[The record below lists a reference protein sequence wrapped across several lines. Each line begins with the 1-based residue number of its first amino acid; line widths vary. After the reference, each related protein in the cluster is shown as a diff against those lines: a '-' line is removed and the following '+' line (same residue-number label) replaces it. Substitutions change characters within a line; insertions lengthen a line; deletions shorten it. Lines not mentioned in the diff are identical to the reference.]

1 MPIHPAVRRTA
12 SALTSRDFR
21 VLWAGACTSSIGTWM
36 QKVAQ
41 SWLVLTLTGSP
52 FYLGLDAFLGE
63 MPILLL
69 VLVGGVVADRRDRR
83 KILLVSQYVQM
94 STAFALAVL
103 VYFDVV
109 RIWEILALSC
119 ITGTAQ
125 AFGSPAYQS
134 LLPMLVRRDE
144 MPNAIALNSIQ
155 FNLARIIGPLLAGVA
170 LASLGSAACFALNGL
185 SFLVVIASL
194 MSLHVVSTPAAITRS
209 VRDELRGGLAFVRRH
224 DAIRSFMFLA
234 FCTAL
239 LGSPVLTLLP
249 VMVQKVFHQ
258 GAGGFAWM
266 MAFSGAGSV
275 LGALIVAW
283 LGRSSRMART
293 ALTLQGLLGLL
304 LVAFAASRVLPLS
317 YALLFLGSIAMMMV
331 FSLLTSLVQLEAPDE
346 MRGRVMSIYTM
357 AFRGGMPLGSIAAG
371 SLAARTS
378 APAALMTTGVLLTII
393 VGVFAWRSSEAWEP
407 GSGGRNDERHSGGS
421 QTQ

>member
-1 MPIHPAVRRTA
+1 MA
-12 SALTSRDFR
+12 SALTYRDFR

-41 SWLVLTLTGSP
+41 SWLVLTLTNSP

-69 VLVGGVVADRRDRR
+69 VLVGGVVADRHDRR
-83 KILLVSQYVQM
+83 RILLVSQYVQM
-94 STAFALAVL
+94 STAFALALL
-103 VYFDVV
+103 VFFDVV
-109 RIWEILALSC
+109 RIWHILALST

-134 LLPMLVRRDE
+134 LLPSLVRRDE
-144 MPNAIALNSIQ
+144 VPNAIALNSIQ
-155 FNLARIIGPLLAGVA
+155 FNLARIIGPLAAGVA
-170 LASLGSAACFALNGL
+170 LAALGSAACFAVNGL

-194 MSLHVVSTPAAITRS
+194 LSLRGVSSPPVTARS
-209 VRDELRGGLAFVRRH
+209 VRDELLGGLRFVRGH
-224 DAIRSFMFLA
+224 GPIRAFMFLA

-258 GAGGFAWM
+258 GPAGFSWM

-275 LGALIVAW
+275 LGALTVAW
-283 LGRSSRMART
+283 LGRFSRMART
-293 ALTLQGLLGLL
+293 ALTLQGLLGLV
-304 LVAFAASRVLPLS
+304 LVAFAASRLLPLS
-317 YALLFLGSIAMMMV
+317 YALLFCGSLAMMMV
-331 FSLLTSLVQLEAPDE
+331 FSLLTSLVQLEAPDD

-357 AFRGGMPLGSIAAG
+357 AFRGGTPLGAIAAG
-371 SLAARTS
+371 ALAARTS
-378 APAALMTTGVLLTII
+378 APAALMATGALLT
-393 VGVFAWRSSEAWEP
+393 VVVAAFAWRASEAWEP
-407 GSGGRNDERHSGGS
+407 AGARPGR
-421 QTQ
+421 

>member
-1 MPIHPAVRRTA
+1 MSIHPAMRRMA
-12 SALTSRDFR
+12 SALAYRDFR
-21 VLWAGACTSSIGTWM
+21 VMWAGACTSSIGTWM

-69 VLVGGVVADRRDRR
+69 VLFGGVVADRHDRR

-109 RIWEILALSC
+109 RIWHILALSC

-170 LASLGSAACFALNGL
+170 LASLGSAGCFALNGL

-194 MSLHVVSTPAAITRS
+194 MSLHVVSTPVTITRS
-209 VRDELRGGLAFVRRH
+209 VRDELRGGLKFVRHH

-258 GAGGFAWM
+258 DAGGFARM
-266 MAFSGAGSV
+266 MAFSGTGSV
-275 LGALIVAW
+275 LGALAVAW
-283 LGRSSRMART
+283 LGRFGRMART
-293 ALTLQGLLGLL
+293 ALTLEGLLGLV

-317 YALLFLGSIAMMMV
+317 YALLLCGSFAMMMV

-357 AFRGGMPLGSIAAG
+357 AFRGGTPLGSIAAG
-371 SLAARTS
+371 TLASRTS

-393 VGVFAWRSSEAWEP
+393 VGAFAWRSSNSWEP
-407 GSGGRNDERHSGGS
+407 GSGRRDGGAHSGGS

>member
-1 MPIHPAVRRTA
+1 MSPHSAARRA
-12 SALTSRDFR
+12 AAALAYRDFR
-21 VLWAGACTSSIGTWM
+21 VLWTGACISSIGTWM

-83 KILLVSQYVQM
+83 RVLLVSQYVQM
-94 STAFALAVL
+94 STAFALAIL
-103 VYFDVV
+103 VHTDVV
-109 RIWEILALSC
+109 RIWHVLALSC

-134 LLPMLVRRDE
+134 LMPMLVRRHDV
-144 MPNAIALNSIQ
+144 PNAIALNSIQ
-155 FNLARIIGPLLAGVA
+155 FNLARIVGPLAAGVA
-170 LASLGSAACFALNGL
+170 LAAFGSAACFAINGL
-185 SFLVVIASL
+185 SFLVVVASL
-194 MSLHVVSTPAAITRS
+194 LMLRVRIAPAAAVRS
-209 VRDELRGGLAFVRRH
+209 VGEELRGGLAFVRRH
-224 DAIRSFMFLA
+224 AAIRAFMFLA

-249 VMVQKVFHQ
+249 VVVQRVFQ
-258 GAGGFAWM
+258 QDAAGFSRM

-275 LGALIVAW
+275 VGAIVVAW
-283 LGRSSRMART
+283 LGRFSAMART
-293 ALTLQGLLGLL
+293 AVRLQAFLGVL
-304 LVAFAASRVLPLS
+304 LVAFAASRVLALS
-317 YALLFLGSIAMMMV
+317 YGLLFLGSLAMMMV
-331 FSLLTSLVQLEAPDE
+331 FSLLTSLVQLEAPDQ

-357 AFRGGMPLGSIAAG
+357 AFRGGAPLGSIAAG
-371 SLAARTS
+371 ALAARTS
-378 APAALMTTGVLLTII
+378 APAALAATGALLTLI
-393 VGVFAWRSSEAWEP
+393 VGAFAWRSASHWEP
-407 GSGGRNDERHSGGS
+407 APPVPDGDGQSGGS

>member
-1 MPIHPAVRRTA
+1 MA
-12 SALTSRDFR
+12 SALTYRDFR

-41 SWLVLTLTGSP
+41 SWLVLTLTNSP

-69 VLVGGVVADRRDRR
+69 VLFGGVVADRRDRR
-83 KILLVSQYVQM
+83 KILLLSQYVQM
-94 STAFALAVL
+94 STAFALALL
-103 VYFDVV
+103 VYFDAV
-109 RIWEILALSC
+109 RIWHILALSC

-134 LLPMLVRRDE
+134 LLPMLVRKNE
-144 MPNAIALNSIQ
+144 LPNAIALNSIQ
-155 FNLARIIGPLLAGVA
+155 FNLARIIGPLAAGVA
-170 LASLGSAACFALNGL
+170 LAALGSAACFALNGL

-194 MSLHVVSTPAAITRS
+194 MSLHVVSTPVATTRS
-209 VRDELRGGLAFVRRH
+209 ARDELRGGLAFVRRH
-224 DAIRSFMFLA
+224 EAIRSFMFLA

-249 VMVQKVFHQ
+249 VVVRQVFHQ
-258 GAGGFAWM
+258 DAGGFAWM
-266 MAFSGAGSV
+266 MAFSGTGSV
-275 LGALIVAW
+275 VGALAVAW
-283 LGRSSRMART
+283 LGRFSRMART

-317 YALLFLGSIAMMMV
+317 YALLFCGSIAMMMV
-331 FSLLTSLVQLEAPDE
+331 FSLLTSLVQLEAPDQ

-357 AFRGGMPLGSIAAG
+357 AFRGGMPLGSIVAG
-371 SLAARTS
+371 SLASRTS
-378 APAALMTTGVLLTII
+378 APATLMMTGALLTAV
-393 VGVFAWRSSEAWEP
+393 VGIFAWRVKDTWEP
-407 GSGGRNDERHSGGS
+407 GPAGWGGSAHSGGS

>member
-1 MPIHPAVRRTA
+1 MA

-21 VLWAGACTSSIGTWM
+21 VMWAGACTSSIGTWM

-69 VLVGGVVADRRDRR
+69 VLFGGVVADRRDRR

-94 STAFALAVL
+94 STAFALAAL

-119 ITGTAQ
+119 MTGTAQ

-170 LASLGSAACFALNGL
+170 LAALGSAACFALNGL

-194 MSLHVVSTPAAITRS
+194 MSLHVVSTPVATTRS
-209 VRDELRGGLAFVRRH
+209 VRDELRGGLAFVRHH

-249 VMVQKVFHQ
+249 VVVQKVFHQ

-283 LGRSSRMART
+283 LGRFPRMART
-293 ALTLQGLLGLL
+293 ALTLQGLLGIV

-317 YALLFLGSIAMMMV
+317 YALLFFGSLAMMMV

-371 SLAARTS
+371 SLASRTS
-378 APAALMTTGVLLTII
+378 APAALMVTGALLTVI

-407 GSGGRNDERHSGGS
+407 ASGGRNGRDHSGGS

>member
-1 MPIHPAVRRTA
+1 MA

-69 VLVGGVVADRRDRR
+69 VLFGGVVADRRDRR
-83 KILLVSQYVQM
+83 RILLVSQYVQM
-94 STAFALAVL
+94 STAFALAAL

-194 MSLHVVSTPAAITRS
+194 LSLHVVSTPIATARS
-209 VRDELRGGLAFVRRH
+209 VRDELRGGLAFVRHH

-283 LGRSSRMART
+283 LGRFSRMART
-293 ALTLQGLLGLL
+293 ALTLQGLLGIL

-317 YALLFLGSIAMMMV
+317 YALLFFGSIAMMMV

-371 SLAARTS
+371 TLASRTS
-378 APAALMTTGVLLTII
+378 APTALMMTGALLSVI

-407 GSGGRNDERHSGGS
+407 WSGGRDGQAHSGGS